1 MSAVIGY
8 LVIGALSF
16 VSRLPEALLV
26 GIARVWG
33 RIGPRFM
40 RSRAALAR
48 KNLARVYTYRDGV
61 APTSSALDR
70 GVALLFEHHVRF
82 YIETARAPRHARKI
96 IATRVRLESEE
107 SVRAAFTRDS
117 GGAIFLAAHFGAI

>member
-8 LVIGALSF
+8 LIIGALSF

-48 KNLARVYTYRDGV
+48 KNLARVYAYRDGV
-61 APTSSALDR
+61 APMMRYPRSALMMCSRLR
-70 GVALLFEHHVRF
+70 GGLSPWTCVLRSLQ
-82 YIETARAPRHARKI
+82 
-96 IATRVRLESEE
+96 
-107 SVRAAFTRDS
+107 
-117 GGAIFLAAHFGAI
+117 AHLV